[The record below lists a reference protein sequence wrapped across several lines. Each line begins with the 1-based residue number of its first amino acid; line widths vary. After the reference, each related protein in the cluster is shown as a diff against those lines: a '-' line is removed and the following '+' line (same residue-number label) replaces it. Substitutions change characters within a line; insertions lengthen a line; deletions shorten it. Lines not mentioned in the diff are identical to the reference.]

1 MRFFTKK
8 SLLFMISSL
17 GLIVMFL
24 ALRPVIGVQAQQQ
37 ETATP
42 GTVTMTVVYDDRL
55 NVRAGPHS
63 VYYDVIGYL
72 YPGDRRTVIGR
83 SPAGEWIVIADPNL
97 PNGRGWVYASPTYIE
112 LTPGLLAI
120 IEPPPMPT
128 PIIPTIDYELAAQ
141 FIIQPTSTRMPTFTP
156 PPARTEIAFDGQDN
170 GEHFP
175 LGFVILVLAILG
187 FVGVLVSALR
197 RG

>member
-1 MRFFTKK
+1 MQFSTKK
-8 SLLFMISSL
+8 SLIFVIVSL
-17 GLIVMFL
+17 GLAAMFS
-24 ALRPVIGVQAQQQ
+24 ALHPLGAVQAQQQ

-72 YPGDRRTVIGR
+72 YPGDQRTVIGR
-83 SPAGEWIVIADPNL
+83 SPAGEWIVISDSNL

-120 IEPPPMPT
+120 IEPPPTPT
-128 PIIPTIDYELAAQ
+128 PIIPTIDYQLAAQ
-141 FIIQPTSTRMPTFTP
+141 FTIQPTATRMPTFTP

-187 FVGVLVSALR
+187 FVGVFVSALR

>member
-1 MRFFTKK
+1 MRLFIKK
-8 SLLFMISSL
+8 SLRFVIVFL
-17 GLIVMFL
+17 GLAAMFS
-24 ALRPVIGVQAQQQ
+24 ALHPLESARAQQQ

-83 SPAGEWIVIADPNL
+83 SPAGEWIVVADPNL

-120 IEPPPMPT
+120 IEPPPTPT

-156 PPARTEIAFDGQDN
+156 PPARTEVGFGSQDT

-175 LGFVILVLAILG
+175 LGFVILGLAILG